1 MWEMVTIYKLL
12 IVDDENS
19 ICTSLSFALEDD
31 YNIFTANDE
40 EEAIELV
47 KNNDINIVLLDL
59 RLGESDGINVLI
71 KLKEI
76 RPEMVIII
84 MTAFGSIESSVQ
96 AMKLGAFYYI
106 TKPINIEELYLLLAK
121 GEEYINLNSKIKYLS
136 NQIHEDNKYNIIGS
150 SKRIKAVLDLI
161 DRVKDIDIN
170 VLITGE
176 SGTGKELVAR
186 AIHFQGKRKEKPFYV
201 INCSAIPNNL
211 LESELFG
218 YRKGAFTGAMED
230 KKGIIELSHEGTLF
244 LDEIGD
250 MDINLQTKLLRVIQ
264 DKEIRPIGSTK
275 SISVDVRFVSATNK
289 DLKEEIKNNRFRQDL
304 FYRLNVI
311 NINVPPLREHK
322 EDISK
327 LVEYFIKRYSVKLDK
342 NIKGITAEALECLE
356 KYNFYGNVRELQNI
370 IERAIVLTESSYI
383 KEEDLPEEIFN
394 RENIVKEETDLIPI
408 FVGEDIKSIEKKVL
422 EYTLKKFNGNRRKT
436 AEVLKIG
443 ERTLRY
449 KIKEYEL

>member
-1 MWEMVTIYKLL
+1 MYNML
-12 IVDDENS
+12 IVDDETS
-19 ICTSLSFALEDD
+19 ICTSLSFALEDN
-31 YNIFTANDE
+31 YNIFIANNE
-40 EEAIELV
+40 KMAMEV
-47 KNNDINIVLLDL
+47 VNNNDINIVLLDL
-59 RLGESDGINVLI
+59 RLGDDDGIDVLKKI
-71 KLKEI
+71 KEI
-76 RPEMVIII
+76 KPEIVIII
-84 MTAFGSIESSVQ
+84 MTAFGSIESSVK

-106 TKPINIEELYLLLAK
+106 TKPINIEELNLLLMK
-121 GEEYINLNSKIKYLS
+121 GEEYINLNTKIKYLS
-136 NQIHEDNKYNIIGS
+136 NQINKDNKYNIIGN
-150 SKRIKAVLDLI
+150 SKKMKEVFDLI
-161 DRVKDIDIN
+161 SRVKDVDIN

-186 AIHFQGKRKEKPFYV
+186 AIHFQGKRKDKPFYV

-218 YRKGAFTGAMED
+218 YKKGAFTGAIED
-230 KKGIIELSHEGTLF
+230 KKGIIELSHGGTLF

-311 NINVPPLREHK
+311 NINIPPLRERK

-327 LVEYFIKRYSVKLDK
+327 LVEYFIKKYSVKLDK
-342 NIKGITAEALECLE
+342 NIKGITAKALGDLE
-356 KYNFYGNVRELQNI
+356 RYNFNGNVRELQNI
-370 IERAIVLTESSYI
+370 IERAIVLAESDYI
-383 KEEDLPEEIFN
+383 MEEDLSEEIFN
-394 RENIVKEETDLIPI
+394 KENTIKEETDLIPI
-408 FVGEDIKSIEKKVL
+408 FVGEDMKSIEKKVL
-422 EYTLKKFNGNRRKT
+422 QYNLKKFNGNRKKT
-436 AEVLKIG
+436 AEVLNIG

>member
-1 MWEMVTIYKLL
+1 MYKLL

>member
-1 MWEMVTIYKLL
+1 ML
-12 IVDDENS
+12 IVDDETS
-19 ICTSLSFALEDD
+19 ICTSLSFALEDN
-31 YNIFTANDE
+31 YNIFIANNE
-40 EEAIELV
+40 KMAMEV
-47 KNNDINIVLLDL
+47 VNNNDINIVLLDL
-59 RLGESDGINVLI
+59 RLGDDDGIDVLKKI
-71 KLKEI
+71 KEI
-76 RPEMVIII
+76 KPEIVIII
-84 MTAFGSIESSVQ
+84 MTAFGSIESSVK

-106 TKPINIEELYLLLAK
+106 TKPINIEELNLLLMK
-121 GEEYINLNSKIKYLS
+121 GEEYINLNTKIKYLS
-136 NQIHEDNKYNIIGS
+136 NQINKDNKYNIIGN
-150 SKRIKAVLDLI
+150 SKKMKEVFDLI
-161 DRVKDIDIN
+161 SRVKDVDIN

-186 AIHFQGKRKEKPFYV
+186 AIHFQGKRKDKPFYV

-218 YRKGAFTGAMED
+218 YKKGAFTGAIED
-230 KKGIIELSHEGTLF
+230 KKGIIELSHGGTLF

-311 NINVPPLREHK
+311 NINIPPLRERK

-327 LVEYFIKRYSVKLDK
+327 LVEYFIKKYSVKLDK
-342 NIKGITAEALECLE
+342 NIKGITAKALGDLE
-356 KYNFYGNVRELQNI
+356 RYNFNGNVRELQNI
-370 IERAIVLTESSYI
+370 IERAIVLAESDYI
-383 KEEDLPEEIFN
+383 MEEDLSEEIFN
-394 RENIVKEETDLIPI
+394 KENTIKEETDLIPI
-408 FVGEDIKSIEKKVL
+408 FVGEDMKSIEKKVL
-422 EYTLKKFNGNRRKT
+422 QYNLKKFNGNRKKT
-436 AEVLKIG
+436 AEVLNIG

>member
-1 MWEMVTIYKLL
+1 MNILYNML
-12 IVDDENS
+12 IVDDETS
-19 ICTSLSFALEDD
+19 ICTSLSFALEDN
-31 YNIFTANDE
+31 YNIFIANNE
-40 EEAIELV
+40 KMAMEV
-47 KNNDINIVLLDL
+47 VNNNDINIVLLDL
-59 RLGESDGINVLI
+59 RLGDDDGIDVLKKI
-71 KLKEI
+71 KEI
-76 RPEMVIII
+76 KPEIVIII
-84 MTAFGSIESSVQ
+84 MTAFGSIESSVK

-106 TKPINIEELYLLLAK
+106 TKPINIEELNLLLMK
-121 GEEYINLNSKIKYLS
+121 GEEYINLNTKIKYLS
-136 NQIHEDNKYNIIGS
+136 NQINKDNKYNIIGN
-150 SKRIKAVLDLI
+150 SKKMKEVFDLI
-161 DRVKDIDIN
+161 SRVKDVDIN

-186 AIHFQGKRKEKPFYV
+186 AIHFQGKRKDKPFYV

-218 YRKGAFTGAMED
+218 YKKGAFTGAIED
-230 KKGIIELSHEGTLF
+230 KKGIIELSHGGTLF

-311 NINVPPLREHK
+311 NINIPPLRERK

-327 LVEYFIKRYSVKLDK
+327 LVEYFIKKYSVKLDK
-342 NIKGITAEALECLE
+342 NIKGITAKALGDLE
-356 KYNFYGNVRELQNI
+356 RYNFNGNVRELQNI
-370 IERAIVLTESSYI
+370 IERAIVLAESDYI
-383 KEEDLPEEIFN
+383 MEEDLSEEIFN
-394 RENIVKEETDLIPI
+394 KENTIKEETDLIPI
-408 FVGEDIKSIEKKVL
+408 FVGEDMKSIEKKVL
-422 EYTLKKFNGNRRKT
+422 QYNLKKFNGNRKKT
-436 AEVLKIG
+436 AEVLNIG